1 MGEKKAWFFPP
12 NTFFAKY
19 FDWSVVRSRFFYRHK
34 EQGQADLPDT
44 LNIVVKLTEN
54 FLEAFEKKFQ
64 LKTWGFLR
72 IFYLALSFISQNL
85 NFCRF
90 SWHIIRLVRRTVTIC
105 LPTQRTRLSRLPRY
119 LERFGKAY
127 RKSSRGTW
135 KKVSTLNMKNEAQN
149 QVIIRIFWQNLVPL
163 EDFL

>member
-12 NTFFAKY
+12 TRFLQNILIEVSY
-19 FDWSVVRSRFFYRHK
+19 GHDFFYRHK
-34 EQGQADLPDT
+34 EQGQADPPDT

-119 LERFGKAY
+119 LERFGKDY
-127 RKSSRGTW
+127 RKSSRGIW
-135 KKVSTLNMKNEAQN
+135 KKVSTQN
-149 QVIIRIFWQNLVPL
+149 TRFCQNILTWFWASFFMFWA
-163 EDFL
+163 ETFFL